1 MVVCVCVCVLCM
13 RYCVWLWCVLSSAI
27 PLCPK
32 KNSVRICPCCESNIH
47 FGFFVLFCTKSC
59 CKRINRC
66 TSEPK
71 ETKPNKKQETYTIFL
86 KWSGVVWS
94 EVEET
99 HKKKTIVKLARF
111 RQILLYTEKRRIFC
125 VFFVCQMNQRH
136 QMSALQWYKWL

>member
-111 RQILLYTEKRRIFC
+111 RQILLYTKKRRFFC